1 MPIELKQ
8 RRKELMKIYWY
19 LGFPFYS
26 STILR
31 CPLIILFLLFLTIT
45 YPPTCTIFLS
55 THPHPQKKSF
65 YFLPY
70 FQVPA
75 SKWFPPKYSHHW
87 KMGFWKSYSQERRS
101 DGNLKGAEG
110 ETNEMKIQTWA
121 NAMKARRPSMQARAT
136 LRMIKST
143 VKQFQFSVIDYND
156 PLHLTKMLRSFGW
169 RNPERERKRDWAET
183 KDTET
188 DRFVSSYRTM

>member
-1 MPIELKQ
+1 MPIELRQ
-8 RRKELMKIYWY
+8 RRKEELMKIYWY

-75 SKWFPPKYSHHW
+75 SKWFPPKTHTTEKWDFGKAIHKKEEVMETSKKLREKQMKWRSKPEQMQWRQEGHLCKPELHW
-87 KMGFWKSYSQERRS
+87 GWSSPQWSNSSSQS
-101 DGNLKGAEG
+101 
-110 ETNEMKIQTWA
+110 
-121 NAMKARRPSMQARAT
+121 
-136 LRMIKST
+136 
-143 VKQFQFSVIDYND
+143 
-156 PLHLTKMLRSFGW
+156 
-169 RNPERERKRDWAET
+169 
-183 KDTET
+183 
-188 DRFVSSYRTM
+188 